1 MVKDKHIISEIG
13 SFFPKNDC
21 NRAINCLQ
29 RIAFADESKYITL
42 AMRYSTIS
50 AEQLIEYACENSGIP
65 KAPEMRMKK
74 ATKVPLDKHA

>member
-1 MVKDKHIISEIG
+1 MVKDKHIISDIG

-29 RIAFADESKYITL
+29 RIAFADENKYITL

-50 AEQLIEYACENSGIP
+50 AEQLIEYACENPGIGTGTGN
-65 KAPEMRMKK
+65 E
-74 ATKVPLDKHA
+74 DEEGNEGSFG

>member
-50 AEQLIEYACENSGIP
+50 SEQLIEYVCENSGIGTGTGN
-65 KAPEMRMKK
+65 E
-74 ATKVPLDKHA
+74 DEEGNEGSFG

>member
-29 RIAFADESKYITL
+29 RIAFADENKYITL

-50 AEQLIEYACENSGIP
+50 AEQLIEYACENSGIGTGIGN
-65 KAPEMRMKK
+65 E
-74 ATKVPLDKHA
+74 DEEGNEGSFG

>member
-29 RIAFADESKYITL
+29 RIAFADENKYITS

-50 AEQLIEYACENSGIP
+50 AEQLIEYACENSGIGIGTGN
-65 KAPEMRMKK
+65 E
-74 ATKVPLDKHA
+74 DEEGNEGSFG

>member
-50 AEQLIEYACENSGIP
+50 SEPLIEYACENPGTGTGTGNEDEEGNEGSFG
-65 KAPEMRMKK
+65 
-74 ATKVPLDKHA
+74 

>member
-29 RIAFADESKYITL
+29 RIAFADENKYITL

-50 AEQLIEYACENSGIP
+50 AEQLIEYACENPGIGTGTGN
-65 KAPEMRMKK
+65 E
-74 ATKVPLDKHA
+74 DEEGNEGSFG

>member
-50 AEQLIEYACENSGIP
+50 AEQLIEYACENSGIGTGTGN
-65 KAPEMRMKK
+65 E
-74 ATKVPLDKHA
+74 DEEGNEGSFG

>member
-29 RIAFADESKYITL
+29 RIAFADENKYITS

-50 AEQLIEYACENSGIP
+50 SEQLIEYACENSGTGTGTGN
-65 KAPEMRMKK
+65 E
-74 ATKVPLDKHA
+74 DEEGNEGSFG

>member
-1 MVKDKHIISEIG
+1 MVKDKHIISDIG

-50 AEQLIEYACENSGIP
+50 SEQLIEYASVQ
-65 KAPEMRMKK
+65 APEMRMKK

>member
-29 RIAFADESKYITL
+29 RIAFADENKYITS

-50 AEQLIEYACENSGIP
+50 AEQLIEYACENSGIGTSTGN
-65 KAPEMRMKK
+65 E
-74 ATKVPLDKHA
+74 DEEGNEGSFG

>member
-42 AMRYSTIS
+42 AMRYSTTV
-50 AEQLIEYACENSGIP
+50 Q
-65 KAPEMRMKK
+65 APEMRMKK

>member
-50 AEQLIEYACENSGIP
+50 SEQLIDGTGTGNEDEEGNEGSFG
-65 KAPEMRMKK
+65 
-74 ATKVPLDKHA
+74 

>member
-50 AEQLIEYACENSGIP
+50 AEQLIEYACENPGIGTGTGN
-65 KAPEMRMKK
+65 E
-74 ATKVPLDKHA
+74 DEEGNEGSFG

>member
-50 AEQLIEYACENSGIP
+50 SVQ
-65 KAPEMRMKK
+65 APEMRMKK

>member
-50 AEQLIEYACENSGIP
+50 SEQLIEYACENSVQ
-65 KAPEMRMKK
+65 APEMRMKK